1 MILENEDS
9 NQSGNDYYGAIRNTA
24 VQKYGRKF
32 MGEINEIKKLWTN
45 KIYLVSFVGDNWQL
59 SSNLFIAIYNEIQ
72 KTLNVSILL
81 FRKKSLLSFNV

>member
-45 KIYLVSFVGDNWQL
+45 KIYLVSFVKRQL
-59 SSNLFIAIYNEIQ
+59 AI
-72 KTLNVSILL
+72 KL
-81 FRKKSLLSFNV
+81 KSFYRDI

>member
-45 KIYLVSFVGDNWQL
+45 KIYLVSFVGRQL
-59 SSNLFIAIYNEIQ
+59 AIKLKFLSRYII
-72 KTLNVSILL
+72 K
-81 FRKKSLLSFNV
+81 FKKH

>member
-45 KIYLVSFVGDNWQL
+45 KIYLVSFVGRQL
-59 SSNLFIAIYNEIQ
+59 AIKLNFYHDISSNSKDVKWVYITF
-72 KTLNVSILL
+72 
-81 FRKKSLLSFNV
+81 

>member
-1 MILENEDS
+1 MILEKEDS

-45 KIYLVSFVGDNWQL
+45 KIYLVSFIGRQFAIKL
-59 SSNLFIAIYNEIQ
+59 TSSSHFSHEL
-72 KTLNVSILL
+72 K
-81 FRKKSLLSFNV
+81 

>member
-45 KIYLVSFVGDNWQL
+45 KIYLVSFVGRQL
-59 SSNLFIAIYNEIQ
+59 AIKLKSYHDI
-72 KTLNVSILL
+72 KLNSKDVKWGYIT
-81 FRKKSLLSFNV
+81 F

>member
-1 MILENEDS
+1 MILEKEDS

-45 KIYLVSFVGDNWQL
+45 KIYLVSFVGRQL
-59 SSNLFIAIYNEIQ
+59 AIKLKSFYHDIYSNSKDVKWGYITF
-72 KTLNVSILL
+72 
-81 FRKKSLLSFNV
+81 

>member
-1 MILENEDS
+1 MILEKEDS

-45 KIYLVSFVGDNWQL
+45 KIYLVSFKGRQL
-59 SSNLFIAIYNEIQ
+59 AIIYNEIQ